1 MKLSRPIAIG
11 TAAALT
17 MTAIHAP
24 AYSFAAEQG
33 AFTASNGVTIN
44 YVKGSEGDNGAY
56 VFFGGDGTVAQM
68 KPGSPFTTTMS
79 SVTERHG
86 VSGYFLLPPNRDH
99 SWWQG
104 KSFDTL
110 ETWCVAVREFI
121 NSLETDTVEVMG
133 YSGGAEFIG
142 RHLLRTNTGWTP
154 ENFSASMVGGGGTSG
169 NPVTPPAAGK
179 ESTPLLWIV
188 GERDT
193 YSFLYPTW
201 SALESSK
208 KSRTAYENAGF
219 TESRIRVLPNTD
231 HYQYDFPELVDD
243 RLKAMNSAPV
253 SAPAPVPAPAPEDLP
268 LVDAGAPVPPPAP
281 APVPASS
288 SPSAPAPASPVAP
301 APAPPA
307 SGAPAAPSAE
317 PKLPAAESS
326 APAAQPKRPSS
337 AEDQPESDQPRHSS
351 RSNAVLAQLRRMILN
366 FIVSQYL
373 TYGR

>member
-1 MKLSRPIAIG
+1 MKLSRPIALG

-24 AYSFAAEQG
+24 VYSFAAEQG
-33 AFTASNGVTIN
+33 AFTASNGVTIQ

-56 VFFGGDGTVAQM
+56 VFLGGDGTVAQM

-79 SVTERHG
+79 SVTERHD
-86 VSGYFLLPPNRDH
+86 VSGYFLVPPNKDH

-121 NSLETDTVEVMG
+121 NSLETDNVEVMG

-179 ESTPLLWIV
+179 ETTPLLWIV

-193 YSFLYPTW
+193 YSLLYPTW

-208 KSRTAYENAGF
+208 ESRTEYENAGF
-219 TESRIRVLPNTD
+219 TDSRIRVLPNTD
-231 HYQYDFPELVDD
+231 HYQYDFPALLDE
-243 RLKAMNSAPV
+243 RLNAMSS
-253 SAPAPVPAPAPEDLP
+253 SAPAPAPAPAL
-268 LVDAGAPVPPPAP
+268 
-281 APVPASS
+281 
-288 SPSAPAPASPVAP
+288 PSAPAPAPAPISAPTPAPVPPLPVESGAPVSP
-301 APAPPA
+301 APAPSAP
-307 SGAPAAPSAE
+307 GAPGAPSPE
-317 PKLPAAESS
+317 PKLPAGESS

-337 AEDQPESDQPRHSS
+337 APATDEPASDRPRQSS
-351 RSNAVLAQLRRMILN
+351 RGNALLAQLRRMILN
-366 FIVSQYL
+366 FIISHYL
-373 TYGR
+373 TRGQ